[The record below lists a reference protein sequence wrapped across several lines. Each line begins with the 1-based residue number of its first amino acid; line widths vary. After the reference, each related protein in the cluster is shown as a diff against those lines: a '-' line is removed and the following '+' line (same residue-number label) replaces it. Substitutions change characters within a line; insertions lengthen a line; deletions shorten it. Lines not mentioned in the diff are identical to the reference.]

1 MHKKYYWLNQK
12 SRDFLSRGYTRENQT
27 AEERV
32 REIAEAAERYLK
44 IQGFADKF
52 EDYMS
57 RGWFSLSSP
66 VWANYGLERGLPV
79 SCNGSYVEDNM
90 NSILGKIGEIGT
102 MTKHGAGTSAY
113 FGQLRPR
120 GAKIS
125 QGGESSGPVHFLE
138 LFDCAT
144 NVISQSNVR
153 RGSMAAYLPVE
164 HPDILEFLKIREEGN
179 PIQGLSIG
187 VCIGDEWM
195 KGLVSGD
202 KEKRKTWAAII
213 KKRFESGYPYI
224 FFTDTVNNNAPKV
237 YKDKGVKIYASNLCV
252 APETLIL
259 TKDGHQVISELEGE
273 SVDIWNG
280 KQWSNV
286 KVVKTGDNQRLLKV
300 TLSDG
305 KTLECTP
312 YHKWYTIKD
321 RYNQRR
327 GNVLEKRTSELEE
340 GDWLIKFKTPVLE
353 GNQEDNF
360 KYPYT
365 HGFFCGDGTYS
376 NGLPALAIYGEKM
389 ELIPYLDIRSSSYEV
404 TAQNK
409 INTLLPLDLERKF
422 SVPLNATVENKL
434 RWLEGLFDADG
445 CIARNGTNE
454 SIQMASTHHEF
465 LNEVQ
470 LLLQTI
476 GVNAKI
482 VLAMPEREALLP
494 DGKGGQKLYQCK
506 ESKRILINSNDLFH
520 LHLLGFSPKR
530 LKFSPR
536 KPQRECSQFVKVLS
550 VEDEGRLA
558 DTYCVSEPLEH
569 KAVFNGILTGN
580 CSEINLSS
588 SEDESFV
595 CVLSSMNL
603 LHYDEW
609 KDTDAVETL
618 TYFLDT
624 VTEEYIQKTANMK
637 FMEAAHNFAKNQRA
651 VGLGVLGWH
660 SYLQSKMIPFESM
673 EAKMLNGQIF
683 RLLNQKTLA
692 ASKELAEKYG
702 EPPMLE
708 GYGERMA
715 TRLAVAPTTS
725 SSFILGQVSQG
736 IEPIDSNYFI
746 KDLAKGKFTYKNPYL
761 KKLLEQKNKDDQE
774 TWKSILVH
782 GGSVQHLSF
791 LSAEEKDAFKTFGEI
806 SQKEIIIQASARQKH
821 IDQSQSLNIM
831 ASIDTPAKDM
841 SQLLVFAW
849 ENGVKTLY
857 YQRGAN
863 AAQEL
868 ARNILQ
874 CKSCE
879 A

>member
-12 SRDFLSRGYTRENQT
+12 SRDFLSRGYTRGNQT

-32 REIAEAAERYLK
+32 REIAEASEKYLK

-90 NSILGKIGEIGT
+90 NSILGKVGEIGT

-195 KGLVSGD
+195 KSLVSGD
-202 KEKRKTWAAII
+202 KEKRKIWAAII

-237 YKDKGVKIYASNLCV
+237 YKDKGAKIHASNLCV
-252 APETLIL
+252 SPETTIL
-259 TKDGHQVISELEGE
+259 TKNGYKTISELENQWVE
-273 SVDIWNG
+273 IWNG
-280 KQWSNV
+280 KQWSSV
-286 KVVKTGDNQRLLKV
+286 KVCKTGENKEIYAVRIIAFVKK
-300 TLSDG
+300 DG
-305 KTLECTP
+305 K
-312 YHKWYTIKD
+312 IVGDD
-321 RYNQRR
+321 R
-327 GNVLEKRTSELEE
+327 
-340 GDWLIKFKTPVLE
+340 
-353 GNQEDNF
+353 
-360 KYPYT
+360 
-365 HGFFCGDGTYS
+365 C
-376 NGLPALAIYGEKM
+376 LA
-389 ELIPYLDIRSSSYEV
+389 
-404 TAQNK
+404 
-409 INTLLPLDLERKF
+409 
-422 SVPLNATVENKL
+422 LNATEYHKFY
-434 RWLEGLFDADG
+434 LEDG
-445 CIARNGTNE
+445 KQIPLSELKSGD
-454 SIQMASTHHEF
+454 
-465 LNEVQ
+465 Q
-470 LLLQTI
+470 LLSCE
-476 GVNAKI
+476 
-482 VLAMPEREALLP
+482 MP
-494 DGKGGQKLYQCK
+494 DGYTYGYQVF
-506 ESKRILINSNDLFH
+506 D
-520 LHLLGFSPKR
+520 
-530 LKFSPR
+530 
-536 KPQRECSQFVKVLS
+536 VKKQSYLS
-550 VEDEGRLA
+550 
-558 DTYCVSEPLEH
+558 DTYCVNEPLEH

-651 VGLGVLGWH
+651 IGLGVLGWH
-660 SYLQSKMIPFESM
+660 SYLQSKMISFESM

-683 RLLNQKTLA
+683 RLLNQKTLT

-708 GYGERMA
+708 GYGERMV

-761 KKLLEQKNKDDQE
+761 KKLLEQKDKDDQE

-791 LSAEEKDAFKTFGEI
+791 LSAEEKDVFKTFGEI

-841 SQLLVFAW
+841 SQLLIFAW